1 MGFEEA
7 VSLLRAHLEY
17 LREQGVRT
25 VAISPARL
33 EALRKK
39 LGVKDSNAFN
49 GGSADRSPPS
59 TTSRRSE
66 SKTSVPRPP
75 VRAGAS
81 EEGTALAGQKA
92 RPIGSG
98 PEAPQRPTARERTET
113 PRPGVSETNRAESEI
128 PSRAVSKEVATP
140 ASAPPKKKSTPA
152 GGEETAVQQALFS
165 FVQASPEG
173 DSLTR
178 IAAEIAGCRK
188 CRLCEGR
195 RNVVPG
201 QGRGDRPDIM
211 FIGEGPGEDEDRQG
225 LAFVGRA
232 GQLLT
237 QFIEGIGYKREDVF
251 IGNIVKCR
259 PPGNRTPLPDE
270 MAACLPY
277 LERQIA
283 LIRPR
288 IIVALGA
295 TALKGLFG
303 DPKISITRLRGK
315 WLDYGGIP
323 VMPTFHPAYV
333 LRNPAA
339 ESDVREDLKR
349 VVERL
354 GGSSA

>member
-7 VSLLRAHLEY
+7 VSLLRAHVEY

-25 VAISPARL
+25 VPVSPARL
-33 EALRKK
+33 EALRQK
-39 LGVKDSNAFN
+39 LGIKDASASN
-49 GGSADRSPPS
+49 GGSANRSPPS
-59 TTSRRSE
+59 PASRRST
-66 SKTSVPRPP
+66 SKTYAPTPP
-75 VRAGAS
+75 ARGGPAA
-81 EEGTALAGQKA
+81 EGTA
-92 RPIGSG
+92 
-98 PEAPQRPTARERTET
+98 TARQKPRAVGSAPVTPERPRGREPAET
-113 PRPGVSETNRAESEI
+113 PGPDLSGTSRAESANS
-128 PSRAVSKEVATP
+128 SRAVPKEA
-140 ASAPPKKKSTPA
+140 ASPSSSPPKKGPTA
-152 GGEETAVQQALFS
+152 TGGETAVQQALFS
-165 FVQASPEG
+165 FAPASPEG
-173 DSLTR
+173 DSLAR
-178 IAAEIAGCRK
+178 IAAEIAVCRK

-288 IIVALGA
+288 VIIALGA

-315 WLDYGGIP
+315 WLEYGGIP

-339 ESDVREDLKR
+339 EGDVREDLNR

-354 GGSSA
+354 AGPSV